1 MVGIEGLSGV
11 PDPRQGQ
18 IAKVRGDRKAD
29 TGKQDIREAAAGG
42 SDRVA
47 ISSEAKAAVEVMRI
61 LQTTRE
67 ATQARLE
74 KVVAARERIANG
86 EYKNPEVVR
95 KVAERLMKYLA

>member
-11 PDPRQGQ
+11 PDPQQGQ
-18 IAKVRGDRKAD
+18 IAKVRGDRRAD
-29 TGKQDIREAAAGG
+29 TGKQDVRETAAGEG
-42 SDRVA
+42 DRVA

-67 ATQARLE
+67 ATEARLE
-74 KVVAARERIANG
+74 KVAAARERIANG
-86 EYKNPEVVR
+86 EYKNPDVVR